1 MLNNLQ
7 QMHLELL
14 QKEQFK
20 KQQEQAVIWLVIKL
34 LIQLR
39 KFKKIHSKILQRPV
53 QMNMIKKYLKKDW
66 RKDRTKHWAQINDG
80 GRGTCNT
87 NS

>member
-1 MLNNLQ
+1 
-7 QMHLELL
+7 MHLELL

-39 KFKKIHSKILQRPV
+39 KFKKIHSQIL
-53 QMNMIKKYLKKDW
+53 
-66 RKDRTKHWAQINDG
+66 
-80 GRGTCNT
+80 
-87 NS
+87 

>member
-1 MLNNLQ
+1 MLNNMP

-34 LIQLR
+34 LIQLQ
-39 KFKKIHSKILQRPV
+39 KFKKIHNKILQRPL

-66 RKDRTKHWAQINDG
+66 RKDRTKHWAQMNDG
-80 GRGTCNT
+80 ARGTYNT

>member
-20 KQQEQAVIWLVIKL
+20 KQQEQAVIWLVKKL
-34 LIQLR
+34 LMQLR
-39 KFKKIHSKILQRPV
+39 KFKKIHSKTLQRPL

-80 GRGTCNT
+80 ARGTYNT

>member
-1 MLNNLQ
+1 MLNNLP

-34 LIQLR
+34 LIQLQ
-39 KFKKIHSKILQRPV
+39 KFKKIHNKILQRPL

-80 GRGTCNT
+80 ARGMYNT

>member
-1 MLNNLQ
+1 MLNNMP

-39 KFKKIHSKILQRPV
+39 KFKKIHNKILQRPL
-53 QMNMIKKYLKKDW
+53 QMNMIKKCLKKDW

-80 GRGTCNT
+80 ARGTYNT

>member
-1 MLNNLQ
+1 MLNNMP

-39 KFKKIHSKILQRPV
+39 KFKKIHNKILQRPL